1 MQESLCSYL
10 GKSKS
15 FQEWSNKSSVTW
27 TSKERFGNK
36 RNALFAP
43 FKPGTDDENRKS
55 RIAVFWCG
63 CLKTETGK
71 DLTDKMSDPFSQITH
86 ICEKDYDT
94 YESNTQ

>member
-10 GKSKS
+10 EKSKS

-27 TSKERFGNK
+27 TFKERFGNK

-55 RIAVFWCG
+55 RTAVFRRG

-71 DLTDKMSDPFSQITH
+71 DLTDKIVGSFFADYTH
-86 ICEKDYDT
+86 LRKGLRYL
-94 YESNTQ
+94 